1 VKRLRKYIVIAR
13 ISFQNAVTYRA
24 STFSRFGFY
33 TLFIY
38 VFMNLWRAIY
48 REGSVHGY
56 TYRQMVWYLILTE
69 FITFSCGTGILGAMN
84 GDVKSGAIAYQLG
97 RPTHYVL
104 YQFANSMGQI
114 LLNLISFG
122 VLAVSLGFLF
132 VGPLPTFRLAGL
144 PPLILSVFVSIV
156 LNYFFLMLIGLSAF
170 IMEENFALYLIYQ
183 KINFMLGMFLPVEF
197 LPAWLQ
203 PVAKNLPFSYVYW
216 APAKIFVDYSPAL
229 FWELAPRQAAWAAA
243 AAALTFMGY
252 RFSVRRLQVNGG

>member
-1 VKRLRKYIVIAR
+1 MKRLRKYAVIAR

-48 REGSVHGY
+48 HEGSVNGY
-56 TYRQMVWYLILTE
+56 TYAQMVWYLILTE
-69 FITFSCGTGILGAMN
+69 FIAFSCGTGIFIAMN
-84 GDVKSGAIAYQLG
+84 GDVKTGSVAYQLG
-97 RPTHYVL
+97 RPTHYVF

-122 VLAVSLGFLF
+122 VLAATLGILF
-132 VGPLPTFRLAGL
+132 VGPLHTFRLAGL
-144 PPLILSVFVSIV
+144 LPLILSVVLSIV
-156 LNYFFLMLIGLSAF
+156 LNYFFLMLLGLSAF
-170 IMEENFALYLIYQ
+170 VMEENFALYLIYQ

-197 LPAWLQ
+197 LPPWLQ

-216 APAKIFVDYSPAL
+216 APAKLFVDYSPAL
-229 FWELAPRQAAWAAA
+229 FWELAPRQAGWAVMAVV
-243 AAALTFMGY
+243 LTFLGY
-252 RFSVRRLQVNGG
+252 QFSVRRLQVNGG